1 MEKISW
7 VFKGICL
14 TGSFLFMKGGGVMP
28 GTSVKISKKIFNEVY
43 LSQLE
48 NYKTR
53 FNVFYGGA

>member
-1 MEKISW
+1 
-7 VFKGICL
+7 
-14 TGSFLFMKGGGVMP
+14 MP
-28 GTSVKISKKIFNEVY
+28 GISVKISKKIFNEVY